1 MDHNEI
7 SPTDLT
13 NHLCRAR
20 LGHCLV
26 KELQEDTQS
35 QLLSGTKQCWGKRNM
50 FQLPSHPTAQKA
62 EGVIGHCVWEPA
74 REVPAGPEEREGC
87 EGLGAVRRRLVN

>member
-1 MDHNEI
+1 
-7 SPTDLT
+7 
-13 NHLCRAR
+13 
-20 LGHCLV
+20 
-26 KELQEDTQS
+26 
-35 QLLSGTKQCWGKRNM
+35 M